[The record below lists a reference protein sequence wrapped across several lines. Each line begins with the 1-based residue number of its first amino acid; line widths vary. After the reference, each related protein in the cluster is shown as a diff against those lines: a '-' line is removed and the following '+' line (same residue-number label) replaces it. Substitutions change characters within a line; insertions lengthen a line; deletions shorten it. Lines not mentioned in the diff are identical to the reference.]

1 MHFYRI
7 DVNFYL
13 RRWLLMPPAWQVP
26 SSLLDLCMD
35 SIIIPGFQHQAAG
48 AVFAE
53 LLPLFFFEDVEGF
66 AGEIGAKFLRKNGRP
81 LFPFL

>member
-1 MHFYRI
+1 MVVGTEWDT
-7 DVNFYL
+7 DVSDTYL
-13 RRWLLMPPAWQVP
+13 QNE
-26 SSLLDLCMD
+26 
-35 SIIIPGFQHQAAG
+35 AAC
-48 AVFAE
+48 AAFAE